1 MSFFSF
7 ISIKIQSR
15 FKKTIANTK
24 NILQEMENPTSS
36 LRRHTSACNQCNRQN
51 AFSVRRFKHT
61 KSINYFSI
69 VVWNWHHVTHYLL
82 EYLMSTENSWMH
94 EKQAQHLHGV
104 LCNRCTMACAL
115 DSICPQW
122 KTVFLEIM
130 CHNNCLSLCLV
141 CFVAIHGKS
150 KAPKRTIRSVWIF
163 LLNFFYINLN
173 VKKERDKKRDRDGQR
188 KKNEKPNTWN
198 DMTS

>member
-1 MSFFSF
+1 MSFFFFHFDQDS
-7 ISIKIQSR
+7 ISI
-15 FKKTIANTK
+15 KKTIANTK
-24 NILQEMENPTSS
+24 NILQEMENPTSP

-51 AFSVRRFKHT
+51 AFSVRHFKHT

-69 VVWNWHHVTHYLL
+69 AVWNWHHVTHYLL

-150 KAPKRTIRSVWIF
+150 KAPKRTIRIVYESF
-163 LLNFFYINLN
+163 CRNFVHKF
-173 VKKERDKKRDRDGQR
+173 KCQKRKRQKER
-188 KKNEKPNTWN
+188 
-198 DMTS
+198 